1 MFRHARLRDAIRPRW
16 QVIASASGR
25 GAIEVSWSKN
35 DSIAST
41 KPATGTYSPQP
52 LYDRRPVAT
61 NRATTASPTADE
73 AARVAEFRVAL
84 RRFQRQTEVVA
95 RDCGITPAWYLLLLQ
110 IKGAPDLTEQTTV
123 TALADRLQLAQSS
136 VTELVSRAQ
145 HAGLLE
151 RTPSSAD
158 ARVVHLRLSAQG
170 EKIFARAFR
179 NLASEREA
187 LREAV
192 AHLDD

>member
-1 MFRHARLRDAIRPRW
+1 M
-16 QVIASASGR
+16 
-25 GAIEVSWSKN
+25 
-35 DSIAST
+35 
-41 KPATGTYSPQP
+41 
-52 LYDRRPVAT
+52 
-61 NRATTASPTADE
+61 
-73 AARVAEFRVAL
+73 
-84 RRFQRQTEVVA
+84 
-95 RDCGITPAWYLLLLQ
+95 
-110 IKGAPDLTEQTTV
+110 

-170 EKIFARAFR
+170 KIFARAFR
-179 NLASEREA
+179 SLASEREA
-187 LREAV
+187 LRAAI

>member
-1 MFRHARLRDAIRPRW
+1 MA
-16 QVIASASGR
+16 
-25 GAIEVSWSKN
+25 
-35 DSIAST
+35 T
-41 KPATGTYSPQP
+41 KQ
-52 LYDRRPVAT
+52 
-61 NRATTASPTADE
+61 ATTSFPTADE

-84 RRFQRQTEVVA
+84 RRFQRQSEVVA

-145 HAGLLE
+145 QAGLLQ
-151 RTPSSAD
+151 RTTSSAD

-179 NLASEREA
+179 SLASEREA
-187 LREAV
+187 LRAAI

>member
-1 MFRHARLRDAIRPRW
+1 MA
-16 QVIASASGR
+16 
-25 GAIEVSWSKN
+25 
-35 DSIAST
+35 T
-41 KPATGTYSPQP
+41 KQ
-52 LYDRRPVAT
+52 
-61 NRATTASPTADE
+61 ATTSSPTAGE

-145 HAGLLE
+145 QAGLLQ
-151 RTPSSAD
+151 RAPSASD
-158 ARVVHLRLSAQG
+158 ARVVHLLLSPQG

-179 NLASEREA
+179 SLASEREA
-187 LREAV
+187 LRAAI

>member
-1 MFRHARLRDAIRPRW
+1 MPTEQA
-16 QVIASASGR
+16 
-25 GAIEVSWSKN
+25 
-35 DSIAST
+35 
-41 KPATGTYSPQP
+41 
-52 LYDRRPVAT
+52 
-61 NRATTASPTADE
+61 TASLPTAEE

-95 RDCGITPAWYLLLLQ
+95 RECGITPGWYQLLLQ

-145 HAGLLE
+145 QAGLIV

-158 ARVVHLRLSAQG
+158 ARVIHLRLSTQG
-170 EKIFARAFR
+170 QKIFARAFR
-179 NLASEREA
+179 SLASEREA
-187 LREAV
+187 LREAI
-192 AHLDD
+192 ADLED

>member
-1 MFRHARLRDAIRPRW
+1 M
-16 QVIASASGR
+16 
-25 GAIEVSWSKN
+25 SWSKN

-41 KPATGTYSPQP
+41 NPATGTYSPQP

-61 NRATTASPTADE
+61 KQATIPSPTADD

-84 RRFQRQTEVVA
+84 RRFQRQTEIVA

-145 HAGLLE
+145 QAGLLE
-151 RTPSSAD
+151 RTTSSAD

-179 NLASEREA
+179 SLASEREA
-187 LREAV
+187 LRAAI

>member
-1 MFRHARLRDAIRPRW
+1 MNPD
-16 QVIASASGR
+16 
-25 GAIEVSWSKN
+25 
-35 DSIAST
+35 
-41 KPATGTYSPQP
+41 TGTYSPQP

-61 NRATTASPTADE
+61 EHATSPTAEE

-84 RRFQRQTEVVA
+84 RRFQHRTEVVA
-95 RDCGITPAWYLLLLQ
+95 RDCGITPGWYQLLLQ

-145 HAGLLE
+145 QAGLIQ

-158 ARVVHLRLSAQG
+158 ARVVHLRLSAEG

-179 NLASEREA
+179 SLASEREA
-187 LREAV
+187 LREAI
-192 AHLDD
+192 ADLED